1 MFDFLRKTLLSKIK
15 NCAIKFQFFLSLSLF
30 RMLKYIGL
38 ISSVFGHWNHTYG
51 HIYSPEPKKHMI
63 NGVFA
68 PNEVVIEKN
77 TEWLE
82 RVHHS

>member
-1 MFDFLRKTLLSKIK
+1 
-15 NCAIKFQFFLSLSLF
+15 
-30 RMLKYIGL
+30 MLKYIGL

-68 PNEVVIEKN
+68 PNEVVLEKN

-82 RVHHS
+82 RVHHSQGLHKFKLGTNVLLA